1 MTITYKFLA
10 ASTLKFAKV
19 NRAKGPVMLYY
30 AEALGKELHSMSRS
44 ITRLSLGERE
54 IILLGTAHISKKSVQ
69 DVRDAIG
76 SENPDRVC
84 VEIDESRYKSLTQTD
99 AWKNLNITQ
108 VLRQGKGFLLI
119 SNLVLASFQKRMGLD
134 LGIKPGA
141 EMIEAVKAAKESE
154 IPFSLC
160 DREIQTTLKRAWAKS
175 GLFAKLKML
184 AVMLASIFSSQKLS
198 EEEIEK
204 LKKKNVLESA
214 LEEISEFLPSVKEVL
229 IDERDI
235 YLATRVYQSEG
246 RKVLAVV
253 GAGHVPGMLK
263 RLHDLH
269 EGKASED
276 ISELDEVPKKRPI
289 AKSLP
294 WIVPVAILGA
304 IVAGFI
310 IRGSDVTL
318 PHIYRWIL
326 INGTLSAI
334 GALAALA
341 HPLTIALAFV
351 AAPFTSLVPIIG
363 VGILAGILE
372 GTLRKPRV
380 RDFENLHEDIASF
393 KGFFRNRFTH
403 VLIVFMLSN
412 IGSSIGTFIGGIP
425 LFASLFG

>member
-1 MTITYKFLA
+1 
-10 ASTLKFAKV
+10 
-19 NRAKGPVMLYY
+19 
-30 AEALGKELHSMSRS
+30 MSGN
-44 ITRLSLGERE
+44 ITRLSFGKRE
-54 IILLGTAHISKKSVQ
+54 IILLGTAHISKESVQ
-69 DVRDAIG
+69 DVRDTIG
-76 SENPDRVC
+76 FEHPDRVC
-84 VEIDESRYKSLTQTD
+84 VEIDESRYKSLTKTD

-141 EMIEAVKAAKESE
+141 EMIEAIKTAQDKD

-175 GLFAKLKML
+175 GFFAKMKML
-184 AVMLASIFSSQKLS
+184 A
-198 EEEIEK
+198 
-204 LKKKNVLESA
+204 SA

-229 IDERDI
+229 IDERDV
-235 YLATRVYQSEG
+235 YLATRVFQSEG
-246 RKVLAVV
+246 KKVVAVA
-253 GAGHVPGMLK
+253 GAGHVPGMIERLK
-263 RLHDLH
+263 DLH
-269 EGKASED
+269 EGKVSDD
-276 ISELDEVPKKRPI
+276 ISELDEVPKKKPI
-289 AKSLP
+289 MKSLP
-294 WIVPVAILGA
+294 WIIPVAIVGA

-310 IRGSDVTL
+310 TRGSDVTL

-326 INGTLSAI
+326 INGTLSAL

-341 HPLTIALAFV
+341 HPLTIVLAFV
-351 AAPFTSLVPIIG
+351 AAPFTSLVPVIG
-363 VGILAGILE
+363 VGILTGILE

-380 RDFENLHEDIASF
+380 RDFENLHEDIASL

>member
-1 MTITYKFLA
+1 
-10 ASTLKFAKV
+10 
-19 NRAKGPVMLYY
+19 
-30 AEALGKELHSMSRS
+30 MSGNL
-44 ITRLSLGERE
+44 TRLSLGKRE
-54 IILLGTAHISKKSVQ
+54 IIILGTAHISKDSVQ
-69 DVRDAIG
+69 DVRDTIAE
-76 SENPDRVC
+76 ENPDRVC

-99 AWKNLNITQ
+99 AWKNLNIAQ

-141 EMIEAVKAAKESE
+141 EMIEAIKVAEE
-154 IPFSLC
+154 HNLPFSLC

-175 GLFAKLKML
+175 GFFSKMKML

-198 EEEIEK
+198 EAEIEK

-229 IDERDI
+229 IDERDV
-235 YLATRVYQSEG
+235 YLATRVFQAEG
-246 RKVLAVV
+246 NKVVAVV
-253 GAGHVPGMLK
+253 GAGHVPGMTVRLK
-263 RLHDLH
+263 DLA

-276 ISELDEVPKKRPI
+276 ISELDEVPKKKPILKSIPWIIPI
-289 AKSLP
+289 A
-294 WIVPVAILGA
+294 IVGA
-304 IVAGFI
+304 MIAGFI
-310 IRGSDVTL
+310 TRGSDVTL
-318 PHIYRWIL
+318 PHMYRWVL

-341 HPLTIALAFV
+341 HPLTIVLAFV
-351 AAPFTSLVPIIG
+351 AAPFTSLVPVIG
-363 VGILAGILE
+363 VGILTGILE

-412 IGSSIGTFIGGIP
+412 IGSSIGTFLGGIP
-425 LFASLFG
+425 LIASLFG